1 MKSIFRYKFCIE
13 ITDLISEFAKLHQ
26 FDSRNDFK
34 EAWEIFYNEN
44 IEIILVEKKR
54 LEDLNFTGDFNDKL
68 YKSARYYFR
77 QKALLGNNENNEN
90 KEIKKEIKNDKKRDY
105 ITLSVLIIE
114 LMDEHIKKNINL
126 PEYKP
131 STGYLNFCNENQ
143 NDIKREIKI
152 LINEYPNI
160 NDESVS
166 NKIKKAYK
174 NRYYQFITYN

>member
-68 YKSARYYFR
+68 YICMK
-77 QKALLGNNENNEN
+77 
-90 KEIKKEIKNDKKRDY
+90 
-105 ITLSVLIIE
+105 
-114 LMDEHIKKNINL
+114 
-126 PEYKP
+126 
-131 STGYLNFCNENQ
+131 
-143 NDIKREIKI
+143 
-152 LINEYPNI
+152 
-160 NDESVS
+160 
-166 NKIKKAYK
+166 
-174 NRYYQFITYN
+174 